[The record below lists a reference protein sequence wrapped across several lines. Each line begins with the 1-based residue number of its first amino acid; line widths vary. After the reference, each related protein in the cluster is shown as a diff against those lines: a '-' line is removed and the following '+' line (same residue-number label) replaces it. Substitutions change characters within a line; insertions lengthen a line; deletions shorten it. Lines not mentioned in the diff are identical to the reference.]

1 MSVNL
6 VGTVFAAADTR
17 TSNNMRSRTLPLLIF
32 AILCVA
38 LTPRYS
44 RGQAG
49 PPLLTDDPDTPGN
62 GHWEINFAVTVLQTR
77 DTRLLGLPLVD
88 VNYGLG
94 ERLQLKAEVPWLVLQ
109 DRHGEPTQSGI
120 GSTNIGLK
128 WRFVDHGEHG
138 LAIST
143 YPQLEIRTSASSARR
158 MLIEPGSELRLPIEM
173 SRELGP
179 VKIVGEFG
187 YQIVQREKD
196 EVIYGLAMVREVT
209 KRLELLGEL
218 HGEATCDFNEK
229 KLLFNLGGR
238 FKLMKDSTLLFS
250 AGRSFRTALPDHP
263 TFAAY
268 VGLQFHF

>member
-1 MSVNL
+1 ML
-6 VGTVFAAADTR
+6 
-17 TSNNMRSRTLPLLIF
+17 SRTFLLF
-32 AILCVA
+32 GLAVLCIAVM
-38 LTPRYS
+38 PRCS
-44 RGQAG
+44 RAQAG

-62 GHWEINFAVTVLQTR
+62 GHWEINLAWTVLQTR
-77 DTRLLGLPLVD
+77 DRRLFGLPLVD

-109 DRHGEPTQSGI
+109 DRHGKPTQSGI

-209 KRLELLGEL
+209 
-218 HGEATCDFNEK
+218 T
-229 KLLFNLGGR
+229 
-238 FKLMKDSTLLFS
+238 
-250 AGRSFRTALPDHP
+250 
-263 TFAAY
+263 
-268 VGLQFHF
+268 